1 MPKKISNY
9 DNFLVQGVSMLPTI
23 KPNQKAKIVKTQDV
37 KIGDII
43 VYKSVFQPKN
53 KKSIRRIIHK
63 IVKIDDNKIITKGDH
78 RLICDSP
85 ITSKEILGKV
95 IKIGN
100 KKIDTNYYNYINPF
114 LAKLSYF
121 NALGVKL
128 IRYETLTRQLKKGY
142 YRLDNFKKKHIG
154 GERLYLWWLICLF
167 DNLPNKINHIIFRL
181 LNK

>member
-1 MPKKISNY
+1 MPKKTSNY
-9 DNFLVQGVSMLPTI
+9 DYFLVQGGSMLPTI
-23 KPNQKAKIVKTQDV
+23 RQNQKVKIIKINDV

-43 VYKSVFQPKN
+43 VFKSAFKFKN
-53 KKSIRRIIHK
+53 KKSIRRIIHR
-63 IVKIDDNKIITKGDH
+63 IVKIDGNKIITKGDH

-85 ITSKEILGKV
+85 IASKEILGKV

-100 KKIDTNYYNYINPF
+100 KRIDTDYYNSINPF

-167 DNLPNKINHIIFRL
+167 DNLPNKINYPIFRL
-181 LNK
+181 LNR